1 MESAIKSI
9 GSLNELELK
18 GYLMGLI
25 ERAKDRSQ
33 LLLFAEAVA
42 DVSEDTEAD
51 EAGEAAFWSR
61 YSPEQ
66 QADLEKSFEES
77 YDPTQWVAHEDV
89 MKKYAQWLK

>member
-1 MESAIKSI
+1 MDTAIKHI

-18 GYLMGLI
+18 GYLMGII
-25 ERAKDRSQ
+25 ERAKDRGQ
-33 LLLFAEAVA
+33 LLRFAQAVA
-42 DVSEDTEAD
+42 EVSEDNEAD
-51 EAGEAAFWSR
+51 EAIFWSR

-77 YDPTQWVAHEDV
+77 YDPANWVAHEDV